1 MLATTVEPYEN
12 ELSYTQNPSYNA
24 VRQNMDHTPNDTT
37 TPVYLNNNAFSS
49 VVCDT
54 AKKESLNHTKSDL
67 KSLCHRHC
75 SWVCVG
81 LVVVGVM
88 ACVSMV
94 MAVWSIAKVH
104 SIENKSNNIG
114 NNIGNSNNISNNAPS
129 IPGSHPSVPAD
140 SCSQLLLMNSPI
152 PSGQYWVRAS
162 NGSAVLVFCDMTR
175 SCGGVT
181 GGWVRVA
188 SLDIN
193 NTSSSCPS
201 GLRLRVDSGIR
212 SCGIQSSGA
221 TCASSMFSTSG
232 VEYTRVC
239 GKVLAYQF
247 SSTDAFHSSHN
258 IDSIYVDGVSLTH
271 GHAPREHIWTFAAA
285 LDEFGDDDDAIC
297 QCSHSSRSGNSS
309 PSFVGQDYFCD
320 SGVQGQFNINF
331 DDHLQTGNPL
341 WDGSG
346 CGSDSTCCSFNNP
359 PWFHKEL
366 TPSTNDDIEMRVC
379 SDQSRSNEDVAIT

>member
-1 MLATTVEPYEN
+1 MRASTVEPYEN

-24 VRQNMDHTPNDTT
+24 AVCQNMDHTPNDTT
-37 TPVYLNNNAFSS
+37 TPVYLNNNGFSS

-54 AKKESLNHTKSDL
+54 AKTESLNHAKSDL
-67 KSLCHRHC
+67 KSLNGRHS
-75 SWVCVG
+75 SWVSVRVG
-81 LVVVGVM
+81 LVVVGVV

-114 NNIGNSNNISNNAPS
+114 NNIGNSNNISNNTPS
-129 IPGSHPSVPAD
+129 TPGSHPSVPAD
-140 SCSQLLLMNSPI
+140 SCSQLLLMNSSV
-152 PSGQYWVRAS
+152 PSGPYWVRVS

-181 GGWVRVA
+181 GGWMRVA
-188 SLDIN
+188 SLDISN
-193 NTSSSCPS
+193 RSSSCPS
-201 GLRLRVDSGIR
+201 GLQLHVDSGIR
-212 SCGIQSSGA
+212 SCEIQSSNA

-232 VEYTRVC
+232 VEYTKVC

-247 SSTDAFHSSHN
+247 SSTDAFRSSHN

-297 QCSHSSRSGNSS
+297 
-309 PSFVGQDYFCD
+309 
-320 SGVQGQFNINF
+320 
-331 DDHLQTGNPL
+331 L
-341 WDGSG
+341 
-346 CGSDSTCCSFNNP
+346 
-359 PWFHKEL
+359 
-366 TPSTNDDIEMRVC
+366 
-379 SDQSRSNEDVAIT
+379 